1 MNIFHASNMAIIGGG
16 RFCRSLLELL
26 LSSLFDDERPQIL
39 GVADINPKAEGMRL
53 AAERGIFTTGNY
65 RDLINVDDLELLLD
79 LSDDIQLAETIQ
91 RIKPSGVHL
100 VDRIDARSIWTRLLL
115 ETEKRKILHQIG
127 HDHAPEV
134 DPITLFTGFADRL
147 MDVIDARNRRY
158 EEIERNLLESQRA
171 TAQLVEGSTI
181 PTFVIN
187 HQHVVTHW
195 NRACEKLTGFSAEQI
210 VGTRDQWK
218 PFRKQKRPIMADLIL
233 DGVSEEEVWRYYG
246 TKWRKS
252 ALIEGAYEAEEYFAH
267 LGENGKWLYFTA
279 APIKGPDGTRIGAIE
294 TLWDRT
300 EDKRAAAEREEH
312 NRKLAAKTEQL
323 QASQQTMTQIIE
335 GSTMPTFVIDADHKI
350 THWNTALARLTGYQ
364 AKEMV
369 GTRRQ
374 WEPFWEHE
382 RPSMADVIV
391 DQYSEEA
398 IEGLYGHNWRRSSL
412 IDNAFEAESFFPKMG
427 KQGKW
432 CWFTAAPLL
441 DAEQRIIGAIETIW
455 DKTEDKKH
463 EQERERH
470 NWELA
475 TLCNIYSA
483 LVAPLDVKGRI
494 KTAIEEIQQLLDAD
508 GVCLFTAEDGRALV
522 MRFGHGICDEVRKDR
537 PIALNGGIMPNV
549 ARGDKLCIFED
560 VARVEDDQFRHLHDQ
575 GVHSVACMPLAAREK
590 KTFGL
595 LNIYF
600 KAEKHFSD
608 EEEHVLELVGNRIAA
623 ALENY
628 QLQSELRKSETK
640 YRSLFNNDPNPIFIL
655 DPLSVKILDVNQR
668 ARDVYGYTRADLI
681 GRSFFDLGAQDDE
694 ELHDGLRT
702 MLPNQTILFAK
713 RRHLRKDQWPIYVN
727 INVIYAKYGENDA
740 LIATTTDITESIE
753 KETQLIQA
761 SKMTTLGQMA
771 SGIAHEI
778 NQPLNVIQINADYLK
793 KMLKRGKRPA
803 DEDLGAITDD
813 ISANVQRA
821 TGIIRHM
828 RDFAR
833 QSDVVATKVNLN
845 DPIEDI
851 FKVLGHQIKS
861 HNISV
866 QLELDPK
873 LPEILAQHNRLEQ
886 VFINLVTNAID
897 AMDEQVEQNA
907 EKGAEKILKIRTFAE
922 AGEVVATVSDNG
934 IGMRPEVREKI
945 FEPFFTTK
953 AVGKGTGLGVSI
965 SYGIVRDYAGTIEI
979 DSNPGQGTTFQL
991 RFPAVTAEEAD
1002 SRRRS
1007 SIPTS

>member
-1 MNIFHASNMAIIGGG
+1 MNIFNAPNMAIIGGG

-26 LSSLFDDERPQIL
+26 LSDLFDDQRPKIL
-39 GVADINPKAEGMRL
+39 GVADINPEAEGIRL
-53 AAERGIFTTGNY
+53 AAKRGIFTTQNY
-65 RDLINVDDLELLLD
+65 RDILEFEALKLLLD
-79 LSDDIQLAETIQ
+79 LSDDSHVAETIQ
-91 RIKPSGVHL
+91 RILPAQVNL
-100 VDRIDARSIWTRLLL
+100 VDRIQARSIWTRLLL
-115 ETEKRKILHQIG
+115 ETEKRKILHEIG
-127 HDHAPEV
+127 RHRPREV
-134 DPITLFTGFADRL
+134 DAVTLFTRFADRL
-147 MDVIDARNRRY
+147 MDVIDARNQRY

-195 NRACEKLTGFSAEQI
+195 NRACEKLTGYTAEKI
-210 VGTRDQWK
+210 VGTQDQWK
-218 PFRKQKRPIMADLIL
+218 PFREQKRPIMADLIL

-252 ALIEGAYEAEEYFAH
+252 ALIEGAFEAEEYFPQ
-267 LGENGKWLYFTA
+267 LGEDGKWLYFTA
-279 APIKGPDGTRIGAIE
+279 AAIKAPDGKRIGAIE

-335 GSTMPTFVIDADHKI
+335 GSTMPTFVIDDNHKI

-364 AKEMV
+364 ADEMV

-391 DQYSEEA
+391 DQYSEEE
-398 IEGLYGHNWRRSSL
+398 IEALYGRNWRRSSL

-441 DAEQRIIGAIETIW
+441 DAERRIIGAIETIW

-483 LVAPLDVKGRI
+483 LAAPLDVKGRI
-494 KTAIEEIQQLLDAD
+494 KTAIAEIQQLLDAD
-508 GVCLFTAEDGRALV
+508 GVCLFTADDGRELV
-522 MRFGHGICDEVRKDR
+522 MRFGHGICDDVRQDH

-549 ARGDKLCIFED
+549 ARGDQLCVFED
-560 VARVEDDQFRHLHDQ
+560 VARVEDDQFRYLHEK
-575 GVHSVACMPLAAREK
+575 GVHSVACMPLTAREK
-590 KTFGL
+590 KTLGL

-600 KAEKHFSD
+600 KAEKRFSD

-655 DPLSVKILDVNQR
+655 DPQSVEILDVNQR
-668 ARDVYGYTRADLI
+668 ARDVYGYRRSELI
-681 GRSFFDLGAQDDE
+681 GRSFFDLGSQADE
-694 ELHDGLRT
+694 ELHEGLRAI
-702 MLPNQTILFAK
+702 MRNQTILFAK
-713 RRHLRKDQWPIYVN
+713 RRHVRKDQWPIYVN

-793 KMLKRGKRPA
+793 KMLKRGTRPA
-803 DEDLGAITDD
+803 DDDLGAITDD

-821 TGIIRHM
+821 TGIIGHM

-845 DPIEDI
+845 APIEDI

-861 HNISV
+861 HNVSV
-866 QLELDPK
+866 HLELDPE
-873 LPEILAQHNRLEQ
+873 LPDILAQHNRLEQ

-897 AMDEQVEQNA
+897 AMDEKADQAEGRAA
-907 EKGAEKILKIRTFAE
+907 EKALTIRTYAE
-922 AGEVVATVSDNG
+922 GGEVVATVSDNG
-934 IGMRPEVREKI
+934 TGMRPEVREKI

-965 SYGIVRDYAGTIEI
+965 SYGIVRDYNGTIEI
-979 DSNPGQGTTFQL
+979 DSDPGEGTTFKV
-991 RFPAVTAEEAD
+991 RFPAVADDEAG
-1002 SRRRS
+1002 RRVAS
-1007 SIPTS
+1007 STPTN